1 VRVDRELW
9 SVYDAMGP
17 AFERHAADSA
27 YNAHYDRP
35 AVLAALGPVAGL
47 RVLDAACGPGFYA
60 RELADRGAQVAA
72 FDASAVMAGLARA
85 RLGGRAVVARAVLGA
100 ALPYAGES
108 FDLVICALA
117 IHYADDRGAA
127 FAGFFRVLRPGGAVV
142 VSVQHPVMDWLR
154 KGGSYFGATLETDT
168 WRGPF
173 GDQPVRFWREPLSA
187 LCASATGAGFLIEQV
202 IEPLPAESMRER
214 YPDDYRKLATE
225 PGFLILRL
233 VKLASRNA
241 PDRHSDLASPDLRTA
256 TATGHLHR
264 ARTRR

>member
-1 VRVDRELW
+1 MERELW
-9 SVYDAMGP
+9 SAYDAMGS
-17 AFERHAADSA
+17 AFEQHAADSA

-60 RELADRGAQVAA
+60 QELAGRGAQVAA

-85 RLGGRAVVARAVLGA
+85 RLGGRAVVCRAVLGA
-100 ALPYAGES
+100 ALPYASGV
-108 FDLVICALA
+108 FDLVVCALA

-127 FAGFFRVLRPGGAVV
+127 FTEFFRVLRPGGAAV
-142 VSVQHPVMDWLR
+142 VSVQHPVVDWLR

-187 LCASATGAGFLIEQV
+187 LCAAATGAGFLIEQV

-214 YPDDYRKLATE
+214 YPDDYRKLTTE

-233 VKLASRNA
+233 VKIAGRNA
-241 PDRHSDLASPDLRTA
+241 PDLHHDLADPALRAVT
-256 TATGHLHR
+256 R
-264 ARTRR
+264 ADVYTVPEPF